1 MSAPA
6 SMPAGRRGREPKA
19 STPSPSVSRRRT
31 QPSSCHPNSPLKS
44 REPRGA
50 TPRGPAVSAGAARYF
65 FSIFRRS
72 ISFLSASRFITLNS
86 TRRFFDMLSADV
98 FGTSGRLEP

>member
-1 MSAPA
+1 MGARAEGEYPLATRESQVHAKAHCATRTFYWKAASPEAFAP
-6 SMPAGRRGREPKA
+6 
-19 STPSPSVSRRRT
+19 
-31 QPSSCHPNSPLKS
+31 
-44 REPRGA
+44 
-50 TPRGPAVSAGAARYF
+50 GPVGCSGAARYF

-72 ISFLSASRFITLNS
+72 ISFLSASRFMTLNS